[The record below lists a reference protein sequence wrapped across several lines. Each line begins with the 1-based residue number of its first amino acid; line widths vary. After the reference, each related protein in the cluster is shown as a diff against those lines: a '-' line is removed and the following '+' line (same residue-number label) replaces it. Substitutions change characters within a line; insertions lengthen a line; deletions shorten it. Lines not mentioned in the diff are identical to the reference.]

1 MWFQCQHRLK
11 KFFQGSLPLK
21 RLYSCRFFTRKK
33 ILRISAI
40 IIGFE
45 TFQKLPG
52 WIVHT
57 PIENNPTSKN
67 AKYNITIKYLYVEIV
82 ENILCFFILT
92 HALET
97 FAARA
102 FISLR
107 HVTMSQE
114 LKKEVQLYIYLGGYR
129 NARLWH
135 KRLISKTYNTF
146 HPWQRNDISKKF
158 YLMQKNAYFPAKN

>member
-45 TFQKLPG
+45 TFSKTG
-52 WIVHT
+52 WSVHAPIVLAYICNVKKNV
-57 PIENNPTSKN
+57 PPPQSKN
-67 AKYNITIKYLYVEIV
+67 SKYAITIKYFYVEIV

-114 LKKEVQLYIYLGGYR
+114 LKKEVQLYIYFGG
-129 NARLWH
+129 
-135 KRLISKTYNTF
+135 
-146 HPWQRNDISKKF
+146 
-158 YLMQKNAYFPAKN
+158 